1 MSPVRRGPV
10 LSGPS
15 GPAPGC
21 PAPAATSKLAQ
32 PTVSEEA
39 CAIDESRVT
48 PGRHRPRR
56 LRRTAALRR
65 LTAEESLVPSGL
77 IQPIFVRD
85 GIDGPRGIASM
96 PGVHQHSIE
105 SATRAAADAAAAGVG
120 GIMMFGIP
128 STKDETGSE
137 ACDPDGILQRA
148 LRAVVAEV
156 GDRTVVIADLNL
168 DEYTT
173 HGHSGVLG
181 ADGDVDND
189 ASIAQYGDVAVA
201 QADAG
206 AHMIA
211 PSGMMDGQ
219 VGAIRA
225 ALDSAGHQSVGI
237 LAYAAK
243 FASSLYGPFRDAVE
257 SSLVGNRRTYQQY
270 PGNRRE
276 SLREVLLDVDQGA
289 DIVMVK
295 PALPYLDVI
304 ADVAAAVT
312 IPVAAYQVS
321 GEYAMVE
328 TAAAHGALDREAAIL
343 EMLLAIRR
351 AGAGIIV
358 TYWAT
363 EVAATMLGRTEF

>member
-1 MSPVRRGPV
+1 
-10 LSGPS
+10 
-15 GPAPGC
+15 
-21 PAPAATSKLAQ
+21 
-32 PTVSEEA
+32 
-39 CAIDESRVT
+39 
-48 PGRHRPRR
+48 
-56 LRRTAALRR
+56 
-65 LTAEESLVPSGL
+65 
-77 IQPIFVRD
+77 
-85 GIDGPRGIASM
+85 M
-96 PGVHQHSIE
+96 PGVFQHCMDSV
-105 SATRAAADAAAAGVG
+105 ARAAADAAAAGVG
-120 GIMMFGIP
+120 GIMLFGIP
-128 STKDETGSE
+128 STKDDTGAE
-137 ACDPDGILQRA
+137 ASDPDGILQRA
-148 LRAVVAEV
+148 LRVVVDEV
-156 GDRTVVIADLNL
+156 GDTAVVIADLNL

-189 ASIAQYGDVAVA
+189 ASILRYAEVAVA

-206 AHMIA
+206 AHLVA

-225 ALDSAGHQSVGI
+225 ALDSAGHHSVGI

-257 SSLVGNRRTYQQY
+257 SSLTGNRRTYQQY
-270 PGNRRE
+270 PGNGRE
-276 SLREVLLDVDQGA
+276 SVREVLLDVDEGA

-304 ADVAAAVT
+304 AAVADAVT

-328 TAAAHGALDREAAIL
+328 TAAAHGRLDRDAAIL
-343 EMLLAIRR
+343 EMLLSIRR

-363 EVAATMLGRTEF
+363 EVAGRLFGRTQY

>member
-1 MSPVRRGPV
+1 MDSVV
-10 LSGPS
+10 
-15 GPAPGC
+15 
-21 PAPAATSKLAQ
+21 Q
-32 PTVSEEA
+32 
-39 CAIDESRVT
+39 
-48 PGRHRPRR
+48 
-56 LRRTAALRR
+56 
-65 LTAEESLVPSGL
+65 
-77 IQPIFVRD
+77 
-85 GIDGPRGIASM
+85 
-96 PGVHQHSIE
+96 
-105 SATRAAADAAAAGVG
+105 AADAAAAAGVG

-128 STKDETGSE
+128 STKDDIGAE
-137 ACDPDGILQRA
+137 ASDPDGILQRA
-148 LRAVVAEV
+148 LRAVVEQV
-156 GDRTVVIADLNL
+156 GDKTVVIADLNL

-181 ADGDVDND
+181 PDGDVDND
-189 ASIAQYGDVAVA
+189 ASIARFTEVALA

-206 AHMIA
+206 AQMVA

-219 VGAIRA
+219 VGAIRT

-257 SSLVGNRRTYQQY
+257 SSLIGDRRTYQQY

-276 SLREVLLDVDQGA
+276 SMREVLLDVDEGA

-304 ADVAAAVT
+304 ADVAEATT

-321 GEYAMVE
+321 GEYAMIE
-328 TAAAHGALDREAAIL
+328 TAAAHGRLDRDAAIL

-351 AGAGIIV
+351 AGAGIIIS
-358 TYWAT
+358 YWAT
-363 EVAATMLGRTEF
+363 EVASSLLPHTEY

>member
-1 MSPVRRGPV
+1 M
-10 LSGPS
+10 L
-15 GPAPGC
+15 A
-21 PAPAATSKLAQ
+21 SKLAER
-32 PTVSEEA
+32 TVSSSTYRQSSQPSGSTIEISSA
-39 CAIDESRVT
+39 QHL
-48 PGRHRPRR
+48 RHRPRR

-65 LTAEESLVPSGL
+65 LTAEASLAPSAL
-77 IQPIFVRD
+77 VQPIFVRD
-85 GIDGPRGIASM
+85 GIDGSREIGSM
-96 PGVHQHSIE
+96 PGVFQHSVD
-105 SATRAAADAAAAGVG
+105 SAVRAATEAAAAGVG

-128 STKDETGSE
+128 SAKDETGSE
-137 ACDPDGILQRA
+137 ASDPDGILQRA

-156 GDRTVVIADLNL
+156 GRDTVVIADLNL

-181 ADGDVDND
+181 DDGDVDND
-189 ASIAQYGDVAVA
+189 ASIARFAEVAVV

-206 AHMIA
+206 AHMVA

-219 VGAIRA
+219 VDAIRA
-225 ALDSAGHQSVGI
+225 ALDAAGHQSVGI

-257 SSLVGNRRTYQQY
+257 SSLTGDRRTYQQY
-270 PGNRRE
+270 PGNSRE
-276 SLREVLLDVDQGA
+276 SMREVLLDVGEGA

-304 ADVAAAVT
+304 AAVAGAVT

-321 GEYAMVE
+321 GEYTMIE
-328 TAAAHGALDREAAIL
+328 TAAAAGALDRDAAIV

-351 AGAGIIV
+351 AGASIIV

-363 EVAATMLGRTEF
+363 EAAASLLGRTEY